1 LKTHTPRIGLECV
14 DKGYPVFTSDRPDD
28 AIGDQWDNKFK
39 VNLHRQDMVEMEKC
53 SLCQVDYYKPIFDL
67 SDDEVSL
74 LKEYMA
80 LYEKVRQ
87 CCGMQMSKY
96 NRARLHGCDISEFR
110 NLPHY
115 PNCEESNM
123 EEIEEMLYNHPIKV
137 KPSHPMY
144 NWSEPGDCAKF
155 DKSIISG
162 NDFNNKKWDGKCP
175 VVENKVVTYHI

>member
-1 LKTHTPRIGLECV
+1 MKPCHICQFGRRRSATTFQTRLLLAIANLKSPEGTTVTQTRGLPRETTSTPISIAPNVSVTDSGIPAGVLKTHTPRIGLECV

-80 LYEKVRQ
+80 LYEKVPQ

-96 NRARLHGCDISEFR
+96 NR
-110 NLPHY
+110 
-115 PNCEESNM
+115 
-123 EEIEEMLYNHPIKV
+123 
-137 KPSHPMY
+137 
-144 NWSEPGDCAKF
+144 
-155 DKSIISG
+155 
-162 NDFNNKKWDGKCP
+162 
-175 VVENKVVTYHI
+175 